1 MLEYSTLT
9 GILSGHRY
17 LPVIRQRV
25 VTGYNLA
32 PSIGDSMSAVVL
44 ALTVAAPT
52 CSGIGHEHA
61 VLVPYVARITRYII
75 ATP

>member
-1 MLEYSTLT
+1 MFRMRSSSHFPSEDKRWGMLEYSTLT

-44 ALTVAAPT
+44 LAHKMRTDTVM
-52 CSGIGHEHA
+52 
-61 VLVPYVARITRYII
+61 V
-75 ATP
+75 

>member
-25 VTGYNLA
+25 VACYNLA
-32 PSIGDSMSAVVL
+32 PRTRDSMCTVAL
-44 ALTVAAPT
+44 AL
-52 CSGIGHEHA
+52 
-61 VLVPYVARITRYII
+61 L
-75 ATP
+75 